1 MLYETSRT
9 TFFSSL
15 VARGFGLG
23 GLGFRV
29 RVRGLR
35 LGLELFDMIRFE
47 TK

>member
-1 MLYETSRT
+1 MLYETIGT
-9 TFFSSL
+9 TCFSSL
-15 VARGFGLG
+15 VVKGFGLG

-35 LGLELFDMIRFE
+35 QGLELFDMIRFE